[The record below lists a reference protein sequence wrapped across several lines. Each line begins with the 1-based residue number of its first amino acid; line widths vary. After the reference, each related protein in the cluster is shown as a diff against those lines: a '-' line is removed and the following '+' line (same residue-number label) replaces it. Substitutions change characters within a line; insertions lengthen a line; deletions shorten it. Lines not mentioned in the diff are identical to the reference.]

1 MKTYTVEFIIK
12 DKHCGGLYALR
23 VDAKNGRDAIA
34 QVRDAVYKQT
44 GRNAF
49 TPHAYADPHDP
60 AKAFTGFPPAKPGWT
75 LI

>member
-1 MKTYTVEFIIK
+1 MKFYVVEFIIK

-34 QVRDAVYKQT
+34 QVRDAVYEQT

-49 TPHAYADPHDP
+49 TPHAYTEDHEPT
-60 AKAFTGFPPAKPGWT
+60 KAYTGFPPSKPGWRGA
-75 LI
+75 